1 MWALNL
7 DPAVGHNFP
16 YYWVQGGK
24 FCQLHGPWDHK
35 GNWDLKIPHPNHPT
49 SVSIYIVVRG
59 EEDRKEGR

>member
-1 MWALNL
+1 MG
-7 DPAVGHNFP
+7 PNFP

-35 GNWDLKIPHPNHPT
+35 GNWDLEISQPNHPT